1 MRDGKCVFLL
11 WLGVMFSLVKSDV
24 LVTNSVADRRL
35 VPMVCAWQIVQI
47 SFGKPF
53 VFVSFLS

>member
-1 MRDGKCVFLL
+1 MRVFAM
-11 WLGVMFSLVKSDV
+11 VESDV
-24 LVTNSVADRRL
+24 FVGVKQCVSNKELADRWL
-35 VPMVCAWQIVQI
+35 APMTSAWQIVQI

>member
-1 MRDGKCVFLL
+1 MRVFAMVGSEVFV
-11 WLGVMFSLVKSDV
+11 GVKQCIIN
-24 LVTNSVADRRL
+24 NSVADRRL
-35 VPMVCAWQIVQI
+35 ASMVCAWQIVQI